1 MADNVVLTAAQAYAD
16 QTPDPNDG
24 VVGRDK
30 KRMSDSAVA
39 PLTKKIK
46 IKLSPFTTVIP
57 LY

>member
-24 VVGRDK
+24 GVGRDK

-39 PLTKKIK
+39 PLTKKN
-46 IKLSPFTTVIP
+46 
-57 LY
+57 